1 MNRIIQK
8 KWVTAVLFL
17 VILFAGAAFNWFHER
32 PALREYLVTTKA
44 VPQSLGNYIS
54 GFESQINSNVDFR
67 YDFINAYGYIQTV
80 LGKYEENNFEVVKDE
95 NGKLYYTYFPDGIK
109 DTAEY
114 VERCVRLKNSIKSK
128 KTRLLYVM
136 PPDKYVEGYTK
147 FPLGIPYNLV
157 NETADAFLK
166 NLNRAGIDS
175 IDFKNYLS
183 ESRIAPQ
190 DLFYTTDHHWK
201 IKTAFWAADQFF
213 QILQG
218 RYGAQIPNEDLYSNL
233 KNYNVITY
241 PKSFLGSMGR
251 KTGIYYAGVDDFDLI
266 YPQFDTSFVYENSSL
281 EKGLNLTGRFEEALL
296 ATPVLRNN
304 ASPFDKDLY
313 MLYLYGNPAFAHIK
327 NNKNPNGLKICIIKD
342 SYAVPFAAF
351 ASLRCS
357 DIYMLD
363 PRFYQGNME
372 DFINSTKLDYVLI
385 MYAPDNLADEFF
397 PFGK

>member
-1 MNRIIQK
+1 
-8 KWVTAVLFL
+8 
-17 VILFAGAAFNWFHER
+17 
-32 PALREYLVTTKA
+32 
-44 VPQSLGNYIS
+44 
-54 GFESQINSNVDFR
+54 
-67 YDFINAYGYIQTV
+67 
-80 LGKYEENNFEVVKDE
+80 
-95 NGKLYYTYFPDGIK
+95 
-109 DTAEY
+109 
-114 VERCVRLKNSIKSK
+114 
-128 KTRLLYVM
+128 
-136 PPDKYVEGYTK
+136 
-147 FPLGIPYNLV
+147 
-157 NETADAFLK
+157 
-166 NLNRAGIDS
+166 
-175 IDFKNYLS
+175 
-183 ESRIAPQ
+183 
-190 DLFYTTDHHWK
+190 
-201 IKTAFWAADQFF
+201 
-213 QILQG
+213 
-218 RYGAQIPNEDLYSNL
+218 
-233 KNYNVITY
+233 
-241 PKSFLGSMGR
+241 MGR